1 MPRYTGTRIFSNVEE
16 FYSFLRKKRNS
27 PKTIRMYETPRV
39 YNPTVNERASLTT
52 VNHLWKLGDRFYKLA
67 AKYYGEPQY
76 WWVIAQYNGM
86 PTEADV
92 IPGDVVT
99 IPTNLE
105 QALNV
110 LRAV

>member
-1 MPRYTGTRIFSNVEE
+1 MPRYTGTQIFTNTEE
-16 FYSFLRKKRNS
+16 FYEFLRKKRNS
-27 PKTIRMYETPRV
+27 PKAIRMYETQRL
-39 YNPTVNERASLTT
+39 YNPTVGERANLATI
-52 VNHLWKLGDRFYKLA
+52 NHLWKLGDRFYKLA
-67 AKYYGEPQY
+67 AKYYGNSQY

-92 IPGDVVT
+92 VPGDVIT

-105 QALNV
+105 EALTT

>member
-1 MPRYTGTRIFSNVEE
+1 MPRYTATRIFSNSDE
-16 FYSFLRKKRNS
+16 FYDFLRKRRNS
-27 PKTIRMYETPRV
+27 PKVIRMYETPRI
-39 YNPTVNERASLTT
+39 YNPSVGERASLTT
-52 VNHLWKLGDRFYKLA
+52 INHLWKLGDRFYKLA
-67 AKYYGEPQY
+67 AKYYGEPKY

-92 IPGDVVT
+92 YPGDVLS